1 MLTVPCRYGWRSVK
15 GELVPVPAE
24 QAALAR
30 MKALAAQGT
39 STRQIALVLTAEGPP
54 HETRRSVVRSNGRTN
69 TAARQHER
77 HRRVS
82 GYIAPRRHRPGLN
95 IADGRNGVVYSSFS
109 EWGFYGNGQAVRVL
123 PPDDPYAGRVG
134 TVQRTFL
141 EGGELVH
148 VVRVPR

>member
-1 MLTVPCRYGWRSVK
+1 M
-15 GELVPVPAE
+15 
-24 QAALAR
+24 
-30 MKALAAQGT
+30 
-39 STRQIALVLTAEGPP
+39 
-54 HETRRSVVRSNGRTN
+54 
-69 TAARQHER
+69 
-77 HRRVS
+77 S

-148 VVRVPR
+148 VVAFHGEPGDYPPAPNPTAYYLADELKSAEVGAKQVTPKSPQPQQNTRSR